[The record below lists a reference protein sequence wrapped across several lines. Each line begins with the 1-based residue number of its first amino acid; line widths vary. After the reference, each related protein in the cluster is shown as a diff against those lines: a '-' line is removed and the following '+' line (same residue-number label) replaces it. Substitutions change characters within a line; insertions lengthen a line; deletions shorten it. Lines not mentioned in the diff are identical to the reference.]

1 MVLAPSARAYRP
13 KTPEGAADSSYVHFL
28 FGLIFKYEATTE
40 QGSLRVPTTRLG
52 RADEVIE

>member
-1 MVLAPSARAYRP
+1 VRRAYRP
-13 KTPEGAADSSYVHFL
+13 KTPEGAANSSYVHFL

-40 QGSLRVPTTRLG
+40 QLRVPTTRHA